1 MNYLKAVDY
10 THAEFGDWCDEL
22 PLWSAPFGL
31 RLLDRVPMKTGL
43 TILDAGA
50 GTGFMTLELAQRCGP
65 KTTVIAV
72 DPWGAAMTR
81 LRKKVA
87 HLNLG
92 NVILLEQ
99 DVETMGVPEGSVDV
113 VVSNLGINNF
123 ENAGAAMAAL
133 YRVTKP
139 DGRLFLATNLAG
151 HMAEFYEVFRTTL
164 IELGQSDRLVALEDH
179 INHRGTVESVV
190 GMIREP
196 GFEIVNTETDS
207 FRLRFADGSTLLRHF
222 FIRLGFIQGWA
233 SVISADALQ
242 ETFET
247 LESNLNMF
255 AADRGELALSIPMA
269 CIEARKPGAGAN

>member
-1 MNYLKAVDY
+1 MDYLNEVDY
-10 THAEFGDWCDEL
+10 THADFGDWFDEL

-31 RLLDRVPMKTGL
+31 RLLDRVPMKAGQ

-50 GTGFMTLELAQRCGP
+50 GTGFLTLELAQRCGP

-72 DPWGAAMTR
+72 DSWAAAMKR

-92 NVILLEQ
+92 NVVLLEQ
-99 DVETMGVPEGSVDV
+99 EVETLEVPQASVDV

-123 ENAGAAMAAL
+123 EKAGPAMAAL

-139 DGRLFLATNLAG
+139 GGRLFLATNLAG
-151 HMAEFYEVFRTTL
+151 HMQEFYDVFRTTL
-164 IELGQSDRLVALEDH
+164 IELGQSDRLAALENH
-179 INHRGTVESVV
+179 IVHRGTVESVV
-190 GMIREP
+190 SLIKEP

-207 FRLRFADGSTLLRHF
+207 FRMRFADGSALLRHF

-233 SVISADALQ
+233 SLVAADALQ
-242 ETFET
+242 TTFES
-247 LESNLNMF
+247 LESNLNAL
-255 AADRGELALSIPMA
+255 AADRGELSLFIPMA
-269 CIEARKPGAGAN
+269 CIEARKLGADKV